1 MRVIHLIWGLN
12 TGGSETMLVDIVN
25 EQSLTAEVVV
35 LIGNADVDRAVLKR
49 ISPRV
54 EVKFLGRPPGSRN
67 PWYIL
72 KLYRMHRSLNPDI
85 IHSHA
90 ESFIRIARLLKIPK
104 VLTVHNTGV
113 QLTSVVSN
121 YDAVYS
127 ISDAVK
133 IDLAERYPE
142 IITTTIHNGIVFSN
156 ITQKSCYD
164 QHPFRIVQ
172 VGRLDLKQKGQD
184 ILLRVLRN
192 VNNAIGGGNVTI
204 DFIGDGAS
212 KKYLVSLAEELG
224 VGEWC
229 RFLGQRSRSYVYEN
243 LHSYDLLV
251 QPSRF
256 EGFGLTVVEAMAALV
271 PVLVSDIEGP
281 MELIDNGK
289 FGYFFRTEDYEDC
302 TKKIVDIRRLSK
314 GQEFVEERK
323 KIAEYAKDRFDIAST
338 ARKYLDEYRK
348 VIHHKN
354 QNYG

>member
-35 LIGNADVDRAVLKR
+35 LIGNADVDLAVLER
-49 ISPRV
+49 ISPSV

-72 KLYRMHRSLNPDI
+72 KLYRMLRVLNPDI
-85 IHSHA
+85 IHSHLQ
-90 ESFIRIARLLKIPK
+90 SFIRIVRLLKVPK
-104 VLTVHNTGV
+104 VLTVHDTGI
-113 QLTSVVSN
+113 QLTSAVSN

-133 IDLAERYPE
+133 IDLSERYPE
-142 IITTTIHNGIVFSN
+142 IITTTIQNGIVSSN
-156 ITQKSCYD
+156 VVQKSYYD

-172 VGRLDLKQKGQD
+172 VSRLDHEKKGQD
-184 ILLRVLRN
+184 ILLRALRH
-192 VNNAIGGGNVTI
+192 VNNAIGDSNVTL
-204 DFIGDGAS
+204 DFIGDGPS

-224 VGEWC
+224 ISEWC
-229 RFLGQRSRSYVYEN
+229 GFLGQRSRSYVYEN

-289 FGYFFRTEDYEDC
+289 FGYFFRAEDYEDC
-302 TKKIVDIRRLSK
+302 ASKIVDIKRLSK
-314 GQEFVEERK
+314 EQEFIENRK
-323 KIAEYAKDRFDIAST
+323 KIAEYAMDRFDITST
-338 ARKYLDEYRK
+338 VARYLDEYRK
-348 VIHHKN
+348 VIHLKKD
-354 QNYG
+354 